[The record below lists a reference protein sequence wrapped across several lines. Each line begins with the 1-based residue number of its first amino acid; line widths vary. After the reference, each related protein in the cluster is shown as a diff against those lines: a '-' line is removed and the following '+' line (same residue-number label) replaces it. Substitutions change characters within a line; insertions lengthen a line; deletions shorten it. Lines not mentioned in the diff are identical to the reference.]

1 MIHTPVL
8 LEEVIQF
15 FTPFKGA
22 KFIDATLGYGGHTFA
37 ILERIPESR
46 VLGIDAD
53 ASALA
58 FVEEE
63 RKRRGIG
70 EDRLV
75 LAQANF
81 RTLAAVA
88 SIYGYDGAHGIL
100 FDLGIS
106 SGELGEAKRGF
117 SFQREGPLDMRFDIR
132 EGKIA
137 ADIVNQWPADALETI
152 IREYG
157 EERHARRIAEAIV
170 AKRNTNPFTTTLAL
184 ADCIARMPGIR
195 QGRLH
200 PATKTFQALRIMV
213 NDELGALRDALPQA
227 VATLAVGGRL
237 AVIAFHSLEDR
248 IVKEFLKKESRIEK
262 RVALLA
268 KHVVKPTRAETLSN
282 PRSRSAHLRIAEKI
296 Q

>member
-1 MIHTPVL
+1 MTHVPVL
-8 LEEVIQF
+8 LEEVLQF
-15 FTPFKGA
+15 FAPFAGG
-22 KFIDATLGYGGHTFA
+22 KFIDATVGYGGHTFA
-37 ILERIPESR
+37 ILERVPGSR

-75 LAQANF
+75 LVQANF

-88 SIYGYDGAHGIL
+88 NAEGYDGAQGIL

-117 SFQREGPLDMRFDIR
+117 SFQREGPLDMRFDVR
-132 EGKIA
+132 EGKMA

-152 IREYG
+152 IRAYG
-157 EERHARRIAEAIV
+157 EERHARRVAEAIV
-170 AKRNTNPFTTTLAL
+170 AERHAHPFITTLAL
-184 ADCIARMPGIR
+184 ADCIAKLPGMR

-200 PATKTFQALRIMV
+200 PATRTFQALRIVV
-213 NDELGALRDALPQA
+213 NDELGALRDVLPQA
-227 VATLAVGGRL
+227 IATLAVGGRL

-262 RVALLA
+262 RVTLLA
-268 KHVVKPTRAETLSN
+268 KHVVKPTRAETLMN

-296 Q
+296 K